1 MRIQITLLSSR
12 PTSDPWEVF
21 QIATHS
27 YGRFGP
33 IKILSFGHITD
44 SGKSTCQRFALSYFR
59 TAQPKLKVVQA
70 NCADYLKAVAYE
82 SFKLFGM
89 KPASFYDTAAGR
101 PARTIELPY
110 IWKTP
115 LQLWIETA
123 NFLYSIYPLISIE
136 ALIANVPPDT
146 DVVLIGDMRR
156 VVEADYINQRGG
168 ACYRVDRPG
177 RLPIS
182 NIDEELLT
190 WSGWSGVISNG
201 GDLSNL
207 EQQVRGICE
216 GLCT

>member
-1 MRIQITLLSSR
+1 M
-12 PTSDPWEVF
+12 
-21 QIATHS
+21 
-27 YGRFGP
+27 
-33 IKILSFGHITD
+33 
-44 SGKSTCQRFALSYFR
+44 SYFR
-59 TAQPKLKVVQA
+59 TAQPKLKVVKA
-70 NCADYLKAVAYE
+70 DCADYLKAVAYE
-82 SFKLFGM
+82 SFKIFGM
-89 KPASFYDTAAGR
+89 KQASFYDTDVGR
-101 PARTIELPY
+101 PVRTIELPY

-115 LQLWIETA
+115 LQLWVETA

-136 ALIANVPPDT
+136 ALLAHVPPDT
-146 DVVLIGDMRR
+146 DIVIIGDMRR

-190 WSGWSGVISNG
+190 WNGWSGVVSNG